1 MSYVPTNRSGR
12 GRVTHTIQ
20 HEPPTPTQPVT
31 PVSAPVP
38 SSMNIVK
45 SHKKAKHKNTDT
57 VAVEKT
63 LFVIKPQRIITIP
76 KTSTPIIDSSQNLE
90 IVSQNGLETF
100 EEISLASDISD
111 TETECHKHSAKEKL
125 INSPIA
131 PSCCTAISEYVYNS
145 EVEQKTGVYRS
156 NSCTCFKM
164 TVMPTTVLCY
174 DIIVCWYVFIC
185 PYGVSCLWQREYDE
199 TNHNYYKNCCV
210 DMAWNSNETVLVRS
224 FKFIPSSTYSIILPR
239 VVNRD

>member
-20 HEPPTPTQPVT
+20 HEQPQPKPVVPIVAQTPQTINTKPV
-31 PVSAPVP
+31 
-38 SSMNIVK
+38 
-45 SHKKAKHKNTDT
+45 KKIKHKNADT

-76 KTSTPIIDSSQNLE
+76 KTSTPILDNSQSLE
-90 IVSQNGLETF
+90 IVSQHELETF
-100 EEISLASDISD
+100 EEVSLASDHSD
-111 TETECHKHSAKEKL
+111 TEIDCQKSNAKEKL
-125 INSPIA
+125 INTPTP
-131 PSCCTAISEYVYNS
+131 PSCCSAISDYVYSS

-164 TVMPTTVLCY
+164 TVMPTTFLCY

-185 PYGVSCLWQREYDE
+185 PYGVSCLWQREYDK

-210 DMAWNSNETVLVRS
+210 DMAWNSNESVLVRP
-224 FKFIPSSTYSIILPR
+224 FKIIPSTTYSMILPR
-239 VVNRD
+239 VVNRE